1 MNKIAIQPLR
11 GGYQRDWAWRG
22 WQTRYT
28 YLRSPVK
35 SENLQPRPP
44 LILLHGF
51 GASIAHWRH
60 NLAVLSEFQSVY
72 ALDML
77 GFGAS
82 EKALTDYDINLWV
95 AQVYDFWRSLI
106 GRPVVLVGNSIGS
119 LVCLAAAAAHPDM
132 VAGIAMLSLPD
143 TSVRSEMIPKLVL
156 PIVSAIEG
164 LFTSPLLLK
173 PLFYWVR
180 RPKIVRPWAAIA
192 YASSTAVDDELVESL
207 VTPAA
212 DFGAAAAFALIIKA
226 MTNPQ
231 FGPRVRE
238 VLPGLNMPILLIWG
252 QQDRMIPPSL
262 GQTFASYNPQV
273 KLIELENAG
282 HCPQDELPEQVNQ
295 EILTWLQAWFGSGKS
310 QPSELIVQKS

>member
-1 MNKIAIQPLR
+1 
-11 GGYQRDWAWRG
+11 
-22 WQTRYT
+22 
-28 YLRSPVK
+28 
-35 SENLQPRPP
+35 
-44 LILLHGF
+44 LLHGF

>member
-1 MNKIAIQPLR
+1 MIKFENAVSKTSIQPQRL
-11 GGYQRDWAWRG
+11 GQQRDWAWRG

-28 YLRSPVK
+28 HLRSPAL
-35 SENLQPRPP
+35 NAALDHRPP

-60 NLAVLSEFQSVY
+60 NLEPLSQFQSVY

-82 EKALTDYDINLWV
+82 EKALTDYNINLWV
-95 AQVYDFWRSLI
+95 AQVHDFWRSLI

-119 LVCLAAAAAHPDM
+119 LVCLAAAAAHPEM

-143 TSVRSEMIPKLVL
+143 TSVRSEMIPKLVQ
-156 PIVSAIEG
+156 PIVSAIEQ

-173 PLFYWVR
+173 PIFYWVR

-192 YASSTAVDDELVESL
+192 YANPAAIDDELVESL
-207 VTPAA
+207 VTPAG
-212 DFGAAAAFALIIKA
+212 DRGAAATFVAIIKA
-226 MTNPQ
+226 MTNPK
-231 FGPRVRE
+231 FGPKVST
-238 VLPGLNMPILLIWG
+238 VLPGLEIPILLIWG

-262 GQTFASYNPQV
+262 GQQFASYNPRV
-273 KLIELENAG
+273 KLIELEDAG
-282 HCPQDELPEQVNQ
+282 HCPHDELPEQVNQ
-295 EILTWLQAWFGSGKS
+295 AILDWLQSWAGSEDGDR
-310 QPSELIVQKS
+310 